1 MFNDKKGVNK
11 NVRLLMSD
19 TDSLVY
25 HIVKPINKVYS
36 MLKDNPWMD
45 FSNYKSGHFSHFY
58 SKEKYLTPGF
68 MKDES
73 NGMYIYEF
81 VGSAAKAYS
90 ILLEEE
96 KEKQRLKGVKRS
108 FAANHI
114 KHEQFLN
121 AVLHN
126 EEHNIEVAV
135 FNDITSKHHQLRTVS
150 SSKTTLVP
158 YNDKKYFTCTG
169 AGKVYSFGHKDIP
182 TTPPPPPPLLQY
194 V

>member
-11 NVRLLMSD
+11 NVCLLMSD

-73 NGMYIYEF
+73 NGWYIWEF
-81 VGSAAKAYS
+81 AGCAAKAYS
-90 ILLEEE
+90 LLLEMEE
-96 KEKQRLKGVKRS
+96 KMRLKGVKS
-108 FAANHI
+108 AFTANHI
-114 KHEQFLN
+114 RHAHFCN
-121 AVLHN
+121 AVQN
-126 EEHNIEVAV
+126 EEDYTIEFAC
-135 FNDITSKHHQLRTVS
+135 FLDIKSKHHQLQTVRCAKS
-150 SSKTTLVP
+150 TLIP
-158 YNDKKYFTCTG
+158 YNDKKHFTGGVGC
-169 AGKVYSFGHKDIP
+169 KVYSFGHKDIP
-182 TTPPPPPPLLQY
+182 SS
-194 V
+194 

>member
-1 MFNDKKGVNK
+1 MNK

-25 HIVKPINKVYS
+25 HIEEPISTVYS
-36 MLKDNPWMD
+36 KLKHNRWMD
-45 FSNYKSGHFSHFY
+45 FSNFKNTGHFRDFY
-58 SKEKYLTPGF
+58 SPEKYLTPGF

-108 FAANHI
+108 FVANHI
-114 KHEQFLN
+114 RHEHFLN

-150 SSKTTLVP
+150 SSKTTLIP
-158 YNDKKYFTCTG
+158 FNDKKYFTCTG

-182 TTPPPPPPLLQY
+182 TLPPPLQY

>member
-1 MFNDKKGVNK
+1 MNK

-25 HIVKPINKVYS
+25 HIEEPITKVYKK
-36 MLKDNPWMD
+36 LKHNRWMD
-45 FSNYKSGHFSHFY
+45 FSNYKNTGHFSHFY
-58 SKEKYLTPGF
+58 SPEKYLTPGF

-73 NGMYIYEF
+73 NGLYINEF
-81 VGSAAKAYS
+81 VGCAAKAYS
-90 ILLEEE
+90 ILLE
-96 KEKQRLKGVKRS
+96 KGAEKQRLKGVKRS

-135 FNDITSKHHQLRTVS
+135 FNDITSKHHQLRTVR